1 MREYF
6 EAEMRLLQES
16 AQDFARAHPEQA
28 GMLNLLEVK
37 DRDPY
42 VERLL
47 EGMAFLTA
55 QIRYHLENDIP
66 EVSETLLNQLWP
78 HFLRPYPSATIV
90 QFQARPNQL
99 QKTQLIDRHTILM
112 SKAVGPAKHKHK
124 HKCQFRT
131 VEPVLLNP
139 VELHRLQIEEPAG
152 GGSVFRLRFQLDAG
166 VSIDHLD
173 LARLRIHFH
182 ADPAVALFLHH
193 QFTGE
198 ARRVRVVFPAEPRRR
213 PVELDARQALQA
225 AHLGPESTLIESSG
239 RSFHG
244 FQLVQDY
251 FAFRE
256 KYLFVEVHG
265 LERVDWPPETRHF
278 ELEVTVNGLCPQD
291 HRIGPDNFRLHCV
304 PAVNL
309 FAEHAEPISLDHRRA
324 EYPVVASHPLH
335 EYLQV
340 YSIERVVGLDT
351 ETGERHEYV
360 PMYSFQHRKRK
371 GRYFHYQRRPGPE
384 GYANLTI
391 SVGGVD
397 EPKHETLSCDIL
409 ATNGDLPR
417 RYLRE
422 KDIKNPTDN
431 FPSYAEFS
439 NITRPTPMRHP
450 PSRERFQWDLIAHLS
465 LNYSSITR
473 LDMLQR
479 MLKLYDWTDDE
490 QNQRRIE
497 GIRQVDVVPVERV
510 QRGALLRGM
519 EIRLLLHEDHYR
531 SQADIHLFGQ
541 VLHHFFSMYATVN
554 SFVQTRV
561 QCHPTNKVMTWE
573 PLPGARSRL

>member
-28 GMLNLLEVK
+28 RMLNLLEVK

-47 EGMAFLTA
+47 EGMAYLTA

-99 QKTQLIDRHTILM
+99 QQTQRIERHTIL
-112 SKAVGPAKHKHK
+112 SSHAVGPDQ
-124 HKCQFRT
+124 HKCRFRT
-131 VEPVLLNP
+131 VEAVTLNP
-139 VELHRLQIEEPAG
+139 LEIRRLDIEEPAG
-152 GGSVFRLRFQLDAG
+152 GGTVFRLRFQLDAG
-166 VSIDHLD
+166 VDIGRLD

-198 ARRVRVVFPAEPRRR
+198 ARRVRIAFPDQPRRP
-213 PVELDARQALQA
+213 PVELDARAALRA
-225 AHLGPESTLIESSG
+225 AHMGAESTLIESSG

-244 FQLVQDY
+244 FQLLQDY

-265 LERVDWPPETRHF
+265 LEQVDWPHDTQQF
-278 ELEVTVNGLCPQD
+278 ELEVAVNGLCPQD
-291 HRIGPDNFRLHCV
+291 HRISHENFRLHCV

-309 FAEHAEPISLDHRRA
+309 FAAHAEPISLNHRRA
-324 EYPVVASHPLH
+324 EYPVVADHARRDA
-335 EYLQV
+335 LQV
-340 YSIERVVGLDT
+340 YSIERVTGIDT

-371 GRYFHYQRRPGPE
+371 GRYYHYQRRPGPD
-384 GYANLTI
+384 GHGNITL
-391 SVGGVD
+391 SVGGITN
-397 EPKHETLSCDIL
+397 PKAETLSCDIL
-409 ATNGDLPR
+409 VTNGDLPR

-422 KDIKNPTDN
+422 KDIVSPVGN
-431 FPSYAEFS
+431 FPSYAAVS
-439 NITRPTPMRHP
+439 NITRPTPLRHP
-450 PSRERFQWDLIAHLS
+450 PPRQRYQWDLIAHLS
-465 LNYSSITR
+465 LNYSSIAR

-479 MLKLYDWTDDE
+479 LLRLYDWTDDE
-490 QNQRRIE
+490 QNQRRID
-497 GIRQVDVVPVERV
+497 GIRQVEAVPIERV

-541 VLHHFFSMYATVN
+541 VLHHFFSMYAAVN

-573 PLPGARSRL
+573 PLPGVRSRL

>member
-28 GMLNLLEVK
+28 RMLNLLEVK

-47 EGMAFLTA
+47 EGMAYLTA

-90 QFQARPNQL
+90 QFAPRPGQL
-99 QKTQLIDRHTILM
+99 QQTQRIARHEVLR
-112 SKAVGPAKHKHK
+112 SEAVGPDHQA
-124 HKCQFRT
+124 CRFRT
-131 VEPVLLNP
+131 VEAVTLNP
-139 VELHRLQIEEPAG
+139 VTLAKLGIEEPAG
-152 GGSVFRLRFQLDAG
+152 GGTVFRLQFQLDPG
-166 VSIDHLD
+166 VNVANLD
-173 LARLRIHFH
+173 LSRLRIHFH

-198 ARRVRVVFPAEPRRR
+198 VRRVRVAFPDTPKTP
-213 PVELDARQALQA
+213 PVELGAREALRP
-225 AHLGPESTLIESSG
+225 AHLGAESTLIESSG

-244 FQLVQDY
+244 FQLLQDY
-251 FAFRE
+251 FCFRE

-265 LERVDWPPETRHF
+265 LERVDWPRQLQTF

-291 HRIGPDNFRLHCV
+291 HRIDADNFRLHCV

-309 FAEHAEPISLDHRRA
+309 FPESAEPILLNHRRA
-324 EYPVVASHPLH
+324 EYPVLTDPKTGDAI
-335 EYLQV
+335 EV
-340 YSIERVVGLDT
+340 YSIETVVGLDS
-351 ETGERHEYV
+351 ETGERHEYT
-360 PMYSFQHRKRK
+360 PMYSFQHRKRN
-371 GRYFHYQRRPGPE
+371 GRYYHYQRRPSGD
-384 GYANLTI
+384 GRDTI
-391 SVGGVD
+391 TLSVGGARRLV
-397 EPKHETLSCDIL
+397 EESLSVDIL

-422 KDIKNPTDN
+422 GDIKMGSETL
-431 FPSYAEFS
+431 PSYVS
-439 NITRPTPMRHP
+439 VHNITRPSPLRRP
-450 PSRERFQWDLIAHLS
+450 PARQRYQWDLVSHLS

-473 LDMLQR
+473 LDMLQQLLR
-479 MLKLYDWTDDE
+479 LYDWTEDE
-490 QNQRRIE
+490 QNQRRID
-497 GIRQVDVVPVERV
+497 GIRQVEVVPVERL

-541 VLHHFFSMYATVN
+541 MLHHFFSMYASVN
-554 SFVQTRV
+554 SFVQTRI